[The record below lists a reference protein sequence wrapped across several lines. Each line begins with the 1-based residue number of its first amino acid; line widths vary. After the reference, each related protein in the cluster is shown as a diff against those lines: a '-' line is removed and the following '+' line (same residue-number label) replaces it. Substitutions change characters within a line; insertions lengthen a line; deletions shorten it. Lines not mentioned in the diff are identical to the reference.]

1 VRSPMI
7 VGLVWVAALSLS
19 PGAGVEAAEAE
30 PAEIAHT
37 QAFEAVGPGQRIS
50 VDFKDADLRAI
61 LRAISRQCQ
70 INIIV
75 GPEIKGT
82 VTAKLEKV
90 HWENALQSILGAQG
104 YSYRMEQG
112 IITVLA
118 KPVAEEPEV
127 APVAPLVTEVIKLK
141 YIDAN
146 DVQGTIQGML
156 SSRGKVAVFKKTTR
170 AGWAVGAE
178 EGTQREREEAEGEG
192 LERSTILVLSDVQE
206 VVDRIKAVIEKIDV
220 MPMQIMI
227 DVKVIELSTD
237 AEEQLGIKWN
247 ILGTLKGSARP
258 TTFPIRSKSGASGF
272 IPRAD
277 TSTGSFAHPRGFPYV
292 SASDFTFG
300 TLDFQQLAVTLEVH
314 AEDLGVNV
322 LSNPRILVQD
332 NRKATI
338 LVGERYPI
346 IQSTTT
352 DEGTVTE
359 TFDRYEPIG
368 IQLIVIPQVL
378 EDSNINLVI
387 HPVVSSLGSLVQGS
401 TALALN
407 RINTREADTQ
417 VTVRNGQTIVIG
429 GLMKDRETTTV
440 TKVPLLGDI
449 PLLGSWLFRHTA
461 TTLDKIDL
469 LIFVTP
475 HLVED
480 GKLTSAEA
488 KRFDDLQAKLP
499 DVHK

>member
-1 VRSPMI
+1 MI
-7 VGLVWVAALSLS
+7 AGLVWTAALGLS
-19 PGAGVEAAEAE
+19 PGGGAKAAEAE
-30 PAEIAHT
+30 EADIART
-37 QAFEAVGPGQRIS
+37 PAFEAVAAGQRIS
-50 VDFKDADLRAI
+50 VDFKDADLRAV
-61 LRAISRQCQ
+61 LRAISRQCR

-82 VTAKLEKV
+82 VTATLEKV

-118 KPVAEEPEV
+118 KPAEDVPE
-127 APVAPLVTEVIKLK
+127 AGPAAPLVTEVVKLK

-146 DVQGTIQGML
+146 DVKATIEAML
-156 SSRGKVAVFKKTTR
+156 SARGKVSVFQKSAQ
-170 AGWAVGAE
+170 AGWAVGGE
-178 EGTQREREEAEGEG
+178 EGTEREREVEEET
-192 LERSTILVLSDVQE
+192 LQRSTLLVLSDVQE
-206 VVDRIKAVIEKIDV
+206 VVDRVKAVIEKIDV

-227 DVKVIELSTD
+227 DVKVIEISVD

-247 ILGTLKGSARP
+247 LVGTLKGSARP

-277 TSTGSFAHPRGFPYV
+277 TTAGTFSHARGFPYV

-300 TLDFQQLAVTLEVH
+300 TLDFQQLELTLQAHE
-314 AEDLGVNV
+314 EDLGINV

-378 EDSNINLVI
+378 EDNNVNLVI
-387 HPVVSSLGSLVQGS
+387 HPVVSSLGSLVQGA

-417 VTVRNGQTIVIG
+417 VTVKSGQTIVIG
-429 GLMKDRETTTV
+429 GLMKDRKSSTV

-449 PLLGSWLFRHTA
+449 PLLGPWLFRHTA
-461 TTLDKIDL
+461 TTVDKIDL

-480 GKLTSAEA
+480 GKLSPAES
-488 KRFDDLQAKLP
+488 KRFDGLRARLP
-499 DVHK
+499 EAHK